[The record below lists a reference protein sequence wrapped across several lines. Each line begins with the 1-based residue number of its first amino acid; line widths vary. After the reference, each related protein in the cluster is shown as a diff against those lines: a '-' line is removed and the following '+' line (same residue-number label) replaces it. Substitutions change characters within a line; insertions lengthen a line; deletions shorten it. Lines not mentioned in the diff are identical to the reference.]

1 MKLLTIF
8 LSFCLLFS
16 CYSAEKK
23 EPVNENLVG
32 NWAFIDS
39 NGKYSEIYIESGSL
53 SIYNEEFCNS
63 LGVMNYNIKND
74 SLHFNGLSYFIEAIS
89 CDRVNLGNQ
98 ENNLLLDR
106 ISVLEPDTINS
117 INPFY
122 LRRCS
127 YLVDNGIISVKDAIQ
142 YLNSLLSDEIKP
154 EKTIP
159 II

>member
-8 LSFCLLFS
+8 LSFCFLFS

-23 EPVNENLVG
+23 DSVNEKLVG

-63 LGVMNYNIKND
+63 LGEMNYNIKND
-74 SLHFNGLSYFIEAIS
+74 SLYFNGLSYFIEVRS
-89 CDRVNLGNQ
+89 CGRINLRNQ
-98 ENNLLLDR
+98 DNNLLMDR
-106 ISVLEPDTINS
+106 ITVLESDTINS

-142 YLNSLLSDEIKP
+142 YLNSLLSDNIKP
-154 EKTIP
+154 VETIP
-159 II
+159 LF